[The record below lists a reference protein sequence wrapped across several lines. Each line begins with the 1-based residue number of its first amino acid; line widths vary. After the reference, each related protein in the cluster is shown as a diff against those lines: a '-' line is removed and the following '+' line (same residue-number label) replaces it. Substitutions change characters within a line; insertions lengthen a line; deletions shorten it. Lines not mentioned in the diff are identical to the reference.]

1 MSLTVCYDNFES
13 GFFFSSNFYKPVCF
27 MYNKKNDTHKTM
39 TAHSDIYIKNLL
51 DNDTFLKPNSQ
62 FNQCVPLLFHDL
74 ADKISGL
81 DSKC

>member
-1 MSLTVCYDNFES
+1 MITLNR
-13 GFFFSSNFYKPVCF
+13 FFFFLPPFTNLSVLCTI
-27 MYNKKNDTHKTM
+27 KKNDTHKTM